1 MNRNLSLNRK
11 YSPTPS
17 GLCTPFDPHL
27 HKLERL
33 FTEFEETSSNFPPL
47 KLPAKAKKKGSK
59 ASKNKKKLSATP
71 LPSAFH
77 RRSPQLVEDS
87 FSPPN
92 SFSFESGLGPGSYK
106 TNDYL
111 ISGGKLSQAPRF
123 FMSSID
129 KAEQFIKLKKRK
141 TEDLPIIEKNKD
153 MNQHSSSKKLENL
166 KKSKKIKEFQIE
178 VHKTVKKS
186 IEENYHLQ
194 KLSNYLHKVKGI
206 EWKLRKPERKFMKPA
221 WTILITALTI
231 ANSIKFN
238 IKHRKQFKKSA
249 FRCFSLTVLISKFIG
264 KLKRILHKNRIKNLR
279 LCMIKRVSNMK
290 IWMIR
295 KKKNYLDAM
304 VDIIES
310 FAMSSFMT
318 VFLVKFINNVVL
330 IQRTFRNLRIIKRER
345 YRSIQKLFVKYQSR
359 VIRKIRSKSSKFNLR
374 TLDITDGEVQGFYK
388 YCFQKHIKDFRRFK
402 KKMTD
407 YCIGKEELLQN
418 DPYFKDFDPPPPRPN
433 FFMYQEFIENFS
445 RFIKIERR
453 K

>member
-1 MNRNLSLNRK
+1 MNRNQSLSRK

-47 KLPAKAKKKGSK
+47 KLPAKSKKKGLK
-59 ASKNKKKLSATP
+59 VPKNRKKLSETP
-71 LPSAFH
+71 LPLAFH
-77 RRSPQLVEDS
+77 RRSPQTIEES

-92 SFSFESGLGPGSYK
+92 SFSFESGIGPGSYK
-106 TNDYL
+106 THDYL

-123 FMSSID
+123 FMSAID

-141 TEDLPIIEKNKD
+141 TEDMPIIEKNKD
-153 MNQHSSSKKLENL
+153 MNPHSGSNKLESL

-186 IEENYHLQ
+186 IEENSHLQ
-194 KLSNYLHKVKGI
+194 KLSNYIHKVKGI

-221 WTILITALTI
+221 WTALAAALTI
-231 ANSIKFN
+231 ANSIRFK

-264 KLKRILHKNRIKNLR
+264 KLKRILYNNRTKNLR
-279 LCMIKRVSNMK
+279 LCMIKRVSSMK
-290 IWMIR
+290 VWMMRR
-295 KKKNYLDAM
+295 KKKYLDVL

-318 VFLVKFINNVVL
+318 VSLVRFINCVVL
-330 IQRTFRNLRIIKRER
+330 IQRAFRRLKIVKRER
-345 YRSIQKLFVKYQSR
+345 FRSIQKLFVKYQSK
-359 VIRKIRSKSSKFNLR
+359 VIRKIRSKNSKFNLR
-374 TLDITDGEVQGFYK
+374 TLDISDGEVQGFYK
-388 YCFQKHIKDFRRFK
+388 FCFLKHIKEFRRFK
-402 KKMTD
+402 KRMTE
-407 YCIGKEELLQN
+407 YCLGKEELLQN
-418 DPYFKDFDPPPPRPN
+418 DPFFKDFDPPPARPS
-433 FFMYQEFIENFS
+433 FFMYREFIENFA